1 MARYTGAVL
10 AKTLIVAAGT
20 VFAASTLA
28 VAQRPDAFQQSIT
41 HPAIAYQTTPVTDA
55 AAQLDLKL
63 ADRSVTLTRE
73 PSSGYLR
80 SLLRALDVMP
90 ESQMLVFSQTSMQAD
105 QISFQNPRAVYFNDQ
120 VSIGW
125 VRGADELEIAVQDP
139 RQGIIFYTLEQG
151 AAAPR
156 FKRER
161 QCLICHLTWDTL
173 AVPGLTA
180 LSTAPIPDKNSYAN
194 GFTTDHRSP
203 LSERWGGWFVTGQ
216 HGQSRHMG
224 NLPVM
229 PEDKGKS
236 KIQNP
241 RAVLPSVT
249 GQFDLAGYPTPHS
262 DVVALMV
269 FDHQAH
275 MTNLLTRMGWEA
287 RVAQQTGAPQTGAT
301 QPGAARVRDAA
312 RDVVDYMLFG
322 DEAALPGKHQGTAGF
337 AEKFTAIGP
346 RDSRGRSLRD
356 FDLERRLFR
365 YPLSYMVYSEAF
377 DALPAAAKDDVYTRL
392 FAVLSGKETSVAL
405 RRLTAPDRTAVLEI
419 LRDTKKGL
427 PAYFN

>member
-241 RAVLPSVT
+241 RAVLPSVA
-249 GQFDLAGYPTPHS
+249 GQFDLTGYPTPYS

-275 MTNLLTRMGWEA
+275 MTNILTRMGWEA
-287 RVAQQTGAPQTGAT
+287 RVAV
-301 QPGAARVRDAA
+301 QPNAVRVRDAA

-322 DEAALPGKHQGTAGF
+322 EEAALPGRLQGTAGF
-337 AEKFTAIGP
+337 AEKFAALGP

-365 YPLSYMVYSEAF
+365 YPLSYMIYSEAF
-377 DALPAAAKDDVYTRL
+377 DALPAAAKEAVYTRL
-392 FAVLSGKETSVAL
+392 HAVLTGKEVSVAL
-405 RRLTAPDRTAVLEI
+405 KRLTAPELTAILEI
-419 LRDTKKGL
+419 LRDTKKDL

>member
-1 MARYTGAVL
+1 MARYTGVVL
-10 AKTLIVAAGT
+10 PKTLIAIAT
-20 VFAASTLA
+20 AVFAASTLA
-28 VAQRPDAFQQSIT
+28 VAQRPDAFQQSIA
-41 HPAIAYQTTPVTDA
+41 HPAIAYATTPVSDA
-55 AAQLDLKL
+55 VAQLDLKL
-63 ADRSVTLTRE
+63 ADRSATLTRE

-80 SLLRALDVMP
+80 SLLGALGVMP

-105 QISFQNPRAVYFNDQ
+105 QISFQNPRAIFFNDK
-120 VSIGW
+120 VSVGW
-125 VRGADELEIAVQDP
+125 VRGAETLEITVQDP
-139 RQGIIFYTLEQG
+139 RQGVIFYTLDQG
-151 AAAPR
+151 DAAPR

-180 LSTAPIPDKNSYAN
+180 LSTAPLPDKNAYAN

-229 PEDKGKS
+229 PADKGKS

-241 RAVLPSVT
+241 RAVLPSVA
-249 GQFDLAGYPTPHS
+249 GQFELAGYPTPYS

-275 MTNLLTRMGWEA
+275 MTNLLTRIGWEA
-287 RVAQQTGAPQTGAT
+287 RVAAV
-301 QPGAARVRDAA
+301 QPASAARVRDAA

-322 DEAALPGKHQGTAGF
+322 DEAPLTGALQGTAGF
-337 AEKFTAIGP
+337 AEKFTALGP
-346 RDSRGRSLRD
+346 RDSRGRSLRE
-356 FDLERRLFR
+356 FDLQRRLFR
-365 YPLSYMVYSEAF
+365 YPLSYMIYSEVF
-377 DALPAAAKDDVYTRL
+377 DALPADAKEAVYARL
-392 FAVLSGKETSVAL
+392 HAVLTGKETSPAL
-405 RRLTAPDRTAVLEI
+405 KRLTAPDRTAILEI
-419 LRDTKKGL
+419 LRDTKKDL
-427 PAYFN
+427 PAYFS

>member
-1 MARYTGAVL
+1 MAGYTGVVL
-10 AKTLIVAAGT
+10 PKTLIAAAAV

-41 HPAIAYQTTPVTDA
+41 HSAIAYATTPVTDA

-80 SLLRALDVMP
+80 SLLSALDVMP

-105 QISFQNPRAVYFNDQ
+105 QISFQNPRALYFNDK
-120 VSIGW
+120 VSVGW
-125 VRGADELEIAVQDP
+125 VRGAEALEIAVQDP

-180 LSTAPIPDKNSYAN
+180 LSTAPLPDKNAYAN

-241 RAVLPSVT
+241 RAVLPSVA
-249 GQFDLAGYPTPHS
+249 GQFDLTGYPTPYS

-275 MTNLLTRMGWEA
+275 MTNILTRMGWEA
-287 RVAQQTGAPQTGAT
+287 RVAV
-301 QPGAARVRDAA
+301 QPNAVRVRDAA

-322 DEAALPGKHQGTAGF
+322 EEAALPGRLQGTAGF
-337 AEKFTAIGP
+337 AEKFAALGP

-365 YPLSYMVYSEAF
+365 YPLSYMIYSEAF
-377 DALPAAAKDDVYTRL
+377 DALPAAAKEAVYARL
-392 FAVLSGKETSVAL
+392 HAVLTGKEVSVAL
-405 RRLTAPDRTAVLEI
+405 KRLTAPELTAILEI
-419 LRDTKKGL
+419 LRDTKKDL

>member
-1 MARYTGAVL
+1 MAGYTGVVL
-10 AKTLIVAAGT
+10 PKTLIAAAAV

-28 VAQRPDAFQQSIT
+28 VAQRPDAFQQSIA
-41 HPAIAYQTTPVTDA
+41 HPAIAYATTPVTDA

-80 SLLRALDVMP
+80 SLLSALDVMP

-105 QISFQNPRAVYFNDQ
+105 QISFQNPRALYFNDK
-120 VSIGW
+120 VSVGW
-125 VRGADELEIAVQDP
+125 VRGAEALEIAVQDP

-180 LSTAPIPDKNSYAN
+180 LSTAPLPDKNAYAN

-229 PEDKGKS
+229 PADKGKS

-241 RAVLPSVT
+241 RAVLPSVA
-249 GQFDLAGYPTPHS
+249 GQFDLAGYPTPYS

-287 RVAQQTGAPQTGAT
+287 RVAV
-301 QPGAARVRDAA
+301 QPNAVRVRDAA

-322 DEAALPGKHQGTAGF
+322 EEAALPGRLQGTAGF
-337 AEKFTAIGP
+337 AEKFAALGP

-365 YPLSYMVYSEAF
+365 YPLSYMIYSEAF
-377 DALPAAAKDDVYTRL
+377 DVLPAAAKEAVYTRL
-392 FAVLSGKETSVAL
+392 HAVLTGKEVSVAL
-405 RRLTAPDRTAVLEI
+405 KRLTAPELTAILEI
-419 LRDTKKGL
+419 LRDTKKDL

>member
-1 MARYTGAVL
+1 MAGYTGVVL
-10 AKTLIVAAGT
+10 PKTLIAAAAV

-41 HPAIAYQTTPVTDA
+41 HPAIAYATTPVTDA

-80 SLLRALDVMP
+80 SLLSALNVMP

-105 QISFQNPRAVYFNDQ
+105 QISFQNPRALYFNDK
-120 VSIGW
+120 VSVGW
-125 VRGADELEIAVQDP
+125 VRGAEALEIAVQDP

-180 LSTAPIPDKNSYAN
+180 LSTAPLPDKNAYAN

-241 RAVLPSVT
+241 RAVLPSVA
-249 GQFDLAGYPTPHS
+249 GQFDLTGYPTPYS

-275 MTNLLTRMGWEA
+275 MTNILTRMGWEA
-287 RVAQQTGAPQTGAT
+287 RVAV
-301 QPGAARVRDAA
+301 QPNAVRVRDAA

-322 DEAALPGKHQGTAGF
+322 EEAALPGRLQGTAGF
-337 AEKFTAIGP
+337 AEKFAALGP

-365 YPLSYMVYSEAF
+365 YPLSYMIYSEAF
-377 DALPAAAKDDVYTRL
+377 DALPAAAKEAVYARL
-392 FAVLSGKETSVAL
+392 HAVLTGKEVSVAL
-405 RRLTAPDRTAVLEI
+405 KRLTAPELTAILQI
-419 LRDTKKGL
+419 LRDTKKDL

>member
-1 MARYTGAVL
+1 MAGYTGVVL
-10 AKTLIVAAGT
+10 PKTLIAAAAV

-41 HPAIAYQTTPVTDA
+41 HPAIAYATTPVTDA

-80 SLLRALDVMP
+80 SLLSALDVMP

-105 QISFQNPRAVYFNDQ
+105 QISFQNPRALYFNDK
-120 VSIGW
+120 VSVGW
-125 VRGADELEIAVQDP
+125 VRGAEALEIAVQDP

-180 LSTAPIPDKNSYAN
+180 LSTAPLPDKNAYAN

-241 RAVLPSVT
+241 RAVLPSVA
-249 GQFDLAGYPTPHS
+249 GQFDLTGYPTPYS

-287 RVAQQTGAPQTGAT
+287 RVAV
-301 QPGAARVRDAA
+301 QPNAVRVRDAA

-322 DEAALPGKHQGTAGF
+322 EEAALPGRLQGTAGF
-337 AEKFTAIGP
+337 AEKFAALGP

-365 YPLSYMVYSEAF
+365 YPLSYMIYSEAF
-377 DALPAAAKDDVYTRL
+377 DALPAAAKEAVYARL
-392 FAVLSGKETSVAL
+392 HAVLTGKEVSVAL
-405 RRLTAPDRTAVLEI
+405 KRLTAPELTAILEI
-419 LRDTKKGL
+419 LRDTKKDL

>member
-1 MARYTGAVL
+1 MAGYTGVVL
-10 AKTLIVAAGT
+10 PKTLIAAAAV

-41 HPAIAYQTTPVTDA
+41 HPAIAYATTPVTDA

-80 SLLRALDVMP
+80 SLLSALDVMP

-105 QISFQNPRAVYFNDQ
+105 QISFQNPRALYFNDK

-125 VRGADELEIAVQDP
+125 VRGADALEIAVQDP

-180 LSTAPIPDKNSYAN
+180 LSTAPLPDKNAYAN

-241 RAVLPSVT
+241 RAVLPSVA
-249 GQFDLAGYPTPHS
+249 GQFDLTGYPTPYS

-275 MTNLLTRMGWEA
+275 MTNILTRMGWEA
-287 RVAQQTGAPQTGAT
+287 RVAV
-301 QPGAARVRDAA
+301 QPNAVRVRDAA

-322 DEAALPGKHQGTAGF
+322 EEAALPGRLQGTAGF
-337 AEKFTAIGP
+337 AEKFAALGP

-365 YPLSYMVYSEAF
+365 YPLSYMIYSEAF
-377 DALPAAAKDDVYTRL
+377 DALPAAAKEAVYTRL
-392 FAVLSGKETSVAL
+392 HAVLTGKEVSVAL
-405 RRLTAPDRTAVLEI
+405 KRLTAPELTAILQI
-419 LRDTKKGL
+419 LRDTKKDL

>member
-1 MARYTGAVL
+1 MARYTGVVL
-10 AKTLIVAAGT
+10 PKTLIAAAAV

-41 HPAIAYQTTPVTDA
+41 HPAIAYATTPVTDA

-80 SLLRALDVMP
+80 SLLSALNVMP

-105 QISFQNPRAVYFNDQ
+105 QISFQNPRALYFNDK

-125 VRGADELEIAVQDP
+125 VRGADALEIAVQDP

-180 LSTAPIPDKNSYAN
+180 LSTAPLPDKNAYAN

-241 RAVLPSVT
+241 RAVLPSVA
-249 GQFDLAGYPTPHS
+249 GQFDLTGYPTPYS

-275 MTNLLTRMGWEA
+275 MTNILTRMGWEA
-287 RVAQQTGAPQTGAT
+287 RVAV
-301 QPGAARVRDAA
+301 QPNAVRVRDAA

-322 DEAALPGKHQGTAGF
+322 EEAALTGRLQGTAGF
-337 AEKFTAIGP
+337 AEKFAALGP

-365 YPLSYMVYSEAF
+365 YPLSYMIYSEAF
-377 DALPAAAKDDVYTRL
+377 DALPAAAKEAVYARL
-392 FAVLSGKETSVAL
+392 HAVLTGKEVSVAL
-405 RRLTAPDRTAVLEI
+405 KRLTAPELTAILQI
-419 LRDTKKGL
+419 LRDTKKDL